1 MFKLIKQLFSLLS
14 PSQRR
19 RFYALQFLVLLMAI
33 MEIAGV
39 ASIIPF
45 MALVGNMD
53 QLQDD
58 TIIAQVYEASGIT
71 SELRFVFMLGVS
83 VLIMM
88 FISSII
94 SMYTTWKLAMFSNKI
109 GTEIADSLYTFYL
122 KQSWLFHA
130 SGSSAQL
137 TKKITV
143 ETQRVTGGVIS
154 PLIQMNARIV
164 LASLMIISIFVYD
177 PIVAMIIFTTFT
189 IAYFFLFKVVRMRLT
204 LNGITISEVNEQR
217 FRLMN
222 EGFGGIK
229 DVLLL
234 GRDSDF
240 INRFNQTGLNL
251 AYSHGYRQDLDQFG

>member
-109 GTEIADSLYTFYL
+109 GTAL
-122 KQSWLFHA
+122 K
-130 SGSSAQL
+130 
-137 TKKITV
+137 
-143 ETQRVTGGVIS
+143 
-154 PLIQMNARIV
+154 
-164 LASLMIISIFVYD
+164 
-177 PIVAMIIFTTFT
+177 
-189 IAYFFLFKVVRMRLT
+189 FFL
-204 LNGITISEVNEQR
+204 
-217 FRLMN
+217 
-222 EGFGGIK
+222 
-229 DVLLL
+229 
-234 GRDSDF
+234 
-240 INRFNQTGLNL
+240 
-251 AYSHGYRQDLDQFG
+251 